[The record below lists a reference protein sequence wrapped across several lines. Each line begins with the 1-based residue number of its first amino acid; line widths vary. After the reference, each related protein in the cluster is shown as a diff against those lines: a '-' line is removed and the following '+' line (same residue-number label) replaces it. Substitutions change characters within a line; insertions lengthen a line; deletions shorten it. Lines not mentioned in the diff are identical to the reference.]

1 MKDFCI
7 IGSGISGATI
17 ANSLSKKYSLDV
29 YDKARGVGG
38 RSSNKKLNKN
48 ESFDHG
54 VQYISPKSIQF
65 KSFIKSLISKKILK
79 KWRGRHVFLN
89 IDKKE
94 DKKHIKIIGK
104 KGNNAISKYLLKN
117 INCNF
122 SSEVIKIANK
132 KKVWEI
138 SFSDGSIKFYKSLIL
153 TCPFPQ
159 LKKLSKKYIKHSFIN
174 KRIKMDANIT
184 VMMTTKKSKLNVSS
198 YFFNDKILG
207 WAGNENS
214 KMRFK
219 SKNDL
224 WTLQSTYLW
233 ANKEINKNREN
244 NKLNTKTLIEQFFK
258 LTGIKKNKVWEI
270 YFSDGSKKLYK
281 SLILTCPFPQLKKLS
296 KKYIKHSFINQKI
309 KMDANITVM
318 MTTKKSKPNISS
330 YFFNDKILGW
340 AGNENS
346 KMRFKSKND
355 LWTLQSTYLW
365 ANKKIDKNQENKKLN
380 TKIMIEQFF
389 KLTGIKKTKV
399 LFSLNHGWKYSSNSK
414 PLSVK
419 SYWNSSLKLGVC
431 ADWFVGPRLE
441 SGWISAQDLFNKIN
455 K

>member
-17 ANSLSKKYSLDV
+17 ANSLSKKYSLDL

-38 RSSNKKLNKN
+38 RSSNKKFNKN

-65 KSFIKSLISKKILK
+65 KRFIKDLINKRIVKN
-79 KWRGRHVFLN
+79 WPGRHVFLN
-89 IDKKE
+89 INKKE

-104 KGNNAISKYLLKN
+104 KGNNAISKYLLKD

-122 SSEVIKIANK
+122 NSKVIKIFNK
-132 KKVWEI
+132 NNIWEI
-138 SFSDGSIKFYKSLIL
+138 SFLDGSKKFYKSLIL

-174 KRIKMDANIT
+174 KKIKMDANIT
-184 VMMTTKKSKLNVSS
+184 VMMATKKNKHNVSS

-214 KMRFK
+214 KIRF
-219 SKNDL
+219 N
-224 WTLQSTYLW
+224 
-233 ANKEINKNREN
+233 
-244 NKLNTKTLIEQFFK
+244 
-258 LTGIKKNKVWEI
+258 
-270 YFSDGSKKLYK
+270 
-281 SLILTCPFPQLKKLS
+281 
-296 KKYIKHSFINQKI
+296 
-309 KMDANITVM
+309 
-318 MTTKKSKPNISS
+318 
-330 YFFNDKILGW
+330 
-340 AGNENS
+340 
-346 KMRFKSKND
+346 SKND

-365 ANKKIDKNQENKKLN
+365 ANKKINKNRENKKLN

-414 PLSVK
+414 PLRIK
-419 SYWNSSLKLGVC
+419 SYWNSSLNLGVC

>member
-159 LKKLSKKYIKHSFIN
+159 LKKLSKKYIKHS
-174 KRIKMDANIT
+174 
-184 VMMTTKKSKLNVSS
+184 
-198 YFFNDKILG
+198 
-207 WAGNENS
+207 
-214 KMRFK
+214 
-219 SKNDL
+219 
-224 WTLQSTYLW
+224 
-233 ANKEINKNREN
+233 
-244 NKLNTKTLIEQFFK
+244 
-258 LTGIKKNKVWEI
+258 
-270 YFSDGSKKLYK
+270 
-281 SLILTCPFPQLKKLS
+281 
-296 KKYIKHSFINQKI
+296 
-309 KMDANITVM
+309 
-318 MTTKKSKPNISS
+318 
-330 YFFNDKILGW
+330 
-340 AGNENS
+340 
-346 KMRFKSKND
+346 
-355 LWTLQSTYLW
+355 
-365 ANKKIDKNQENKKLN
+365 
-380 TKIMIEQFF
+380 
-389 KLTGIKKTKV
+389 
-399 LFSLNHGWKYSSNSK
+399 
-414 PLSVK
+414 
-419 SYWNSSLKLGVC
+419 
-431 ADWFVGPRLE
+431 
-441 SGWISAQDLFNKIN
+441 
-455 K
+455 

>member
-29 YDKARGVGG
+29 YDKARGAGG

-79 KWRGRHVFLN
+79 KWTGNHIFLN
-89 IDKKE
+89 DNKKE
-94 DKKHIKIIGK
+94 DKNHIKIIGK
-104 KGNNAISKYLLKN
+104 KGNNAISKHLLKN

-122 SSEVIKIANK
+122 SSEVIKVVNRK
-132 KKVWEI
+132 KFWEI

-184 VMMTTKKSKLNVSS
+184 VMMTTKKNKLNVSS

-224 WTLQSTYLW
+224 WTLQSTYSW
-233 ANKEINKNREN
+233 ANKEINKNRDN
-244 NKLNTKTLIEQFFK
+244 NKLNTQTLIEK
-258 LTGIKKNKVWEI
+258 
-270 YFSDGSKKLYK
+270 
-281 SLILTCPFPQLKKLS
+281 
-296 KKYIKHSFINQKI
+296 
-309 KMDANITVM
+309 
-318 MTTKKSKPNISS
+318 
-330 YFFNDKILGW
+330 
-340 AGNENS
+340 
-346 KMRFKSKND
+346 
-355 LWTLQSTYLW
+355 
-365 ANKKIDKNQENKKLN
+365 
-380 TKIMIEQFF
+380 FF

-414 PLSVK
+414 PLRIK
-419 SYWNSSLKLGVC
+419 SYWNSSLNLGVC